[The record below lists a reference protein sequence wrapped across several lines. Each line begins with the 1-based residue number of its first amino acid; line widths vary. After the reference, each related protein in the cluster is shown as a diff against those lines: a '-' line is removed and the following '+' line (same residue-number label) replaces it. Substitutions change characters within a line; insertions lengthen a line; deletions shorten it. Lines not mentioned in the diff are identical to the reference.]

1 MKMHEIKELTLDE
14 LKLKLEDSKEEYA
27 NLRFQKALGQL
38 NNPLRIRIVRR
49 EISRLKTVY
58 HEYETGLR
66 KRSGETEEK
75 SNPQVKK

>member
-14 LKLKLEDSKEEYA
+14 LKLQLEDSKEELA

-49 EISRLKTVY
+49 EIARLNTVL
-58 HEYETGLR
+58 HEYELGIR
-66 KRSGETEEK
+66 ERAGEAKEVKEEE
-75 SNPQVKK
+75 

>member
-1 MKMHEIKELTLDE
+1 MKMHKIKELTLDE
-14 LKLKLEDSKEEYA
+14 LKLQLEDSKEEFA

-58 HEYETGLR
+58 HEYEIGLR
-66 KRSGETEEK
+66 RRPGETEEK
-75 SNPQVKK
+75 SNPEVNK

>member
-14 LKLKLEDSKEEYA
+14 LLLRLEDAKEELA

-49 EISRLKTVY
+49 ETARLKTVL
-58 HEYETGLR
+58 HEYDLGLR
-66 KRSGETEEK
+66 QRSGEIKEEE
-75 SNPQVKK
+75 